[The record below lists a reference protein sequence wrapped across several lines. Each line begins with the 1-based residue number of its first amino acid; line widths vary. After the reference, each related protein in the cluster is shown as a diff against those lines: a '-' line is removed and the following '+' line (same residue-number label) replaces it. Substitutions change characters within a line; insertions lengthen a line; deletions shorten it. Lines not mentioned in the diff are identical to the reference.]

1 MEIIVGKLAGFC
13 FGVNNAVTKAE
24 EILKCEKDVY
34 CIGEIV
40 HNRQV
45 VTRLE
50 ELGMKTVEN
59 IEEVP
64 NGKSVIFRSH
74 GMPECAYNL
83 AKTKNLKIYDL
94 TCPSVIALHEKVKKM
109 RDEFFIILVG
119 KRGHA
124 ENIGTIGFAG
134 ENSFILEDEN
144 DIIDCYKKY
153 EESNLRNVYVVF
165 QTTFN
170 MKKALEL
177 ADEIKHEFYE
187 TDVIIDNTIC
197 NATEQ
202 RQKEVKELAINVNKM
217 VIIGG
222 KNSSNTLKLVQISN
236 EFCQNVYHIET
247 GDELNK
253 EMFNKNDKIGIMAG
267 ASTPKSSIEEV
278 KIFLESIND

>member
-24 EILKCEKDVY
+24 EIIKSEKEVY

-45 VTRLE
+45 VDELE
-50 ELGMKTVEN
+50 SLGMKTVDN
-59 IEEVP
+59 IEDIP
-64 NGKSVIFRSH
+64 DGKNVIFRSH
-74 GMPECAYNL
+74 GMPEYTYEL
-83 AKTKNLKIYDL
+83 AKSKNLKVYDL
-94 TCPSVIALHEKVKKM
+94 TCPSVIGLHEKVKKK
-109 RDEFFIILVG
+109 RNDYFIILVG

-134 ENSFILEDEN
+134 ENSFILENED

-153 EESNLRNVYVVF
+153 EESNVNKIYVVF

-170 MKKALEL
+170 MKKAEL
-177 ADEIKHEFYE
+177 LAEEIKHEFFE

-197 NATEQ
+197 KATEL
-202 RQKEVKELAINVNKM
+202 RQKEVKEIAQKVNKM
-217 VIIGG
+217 VIVGG
-222 KNSSNTLKLVQISN
+222 KNSSNTLKLVQISK
-236 EFCQNVYHIET
+236 EFCQNVYHVET
-247 GDELNK
+247 KDELK
-253 EMFNKNDKIGIMAG
+253 KDMFNENDKIGIMAG

-278 KIFLESIND
+278 KCFLNQINF